1 MDSNLFYQS
10 LHAEKL
16 SLSVL
21 LSDSSRFHEVPSDW
35 YIFVTDVVNSTKA
48 VQNGND
54 KEVNLV
60 AASSIIAAINLAA
73 RYHLEVPFVFAGD
86 GTIILCPPM
95 LVSDM
100 AAVLA
105 AHRSHC
111 RKIFGLDLRVGM
123 IPVHTLYRAGYTLA
137 IARQFVTAFYAQ
149 AVFIGPGVA
158 IAEEWV
164 KRNDTYHL
172 PGEGDPLLYDLTG
185 LECRWN
191 TVRPPDKMPEV
202 VCLIVKTHQQADEVP
217 VYGKLLHVLD
227 QIYGT
232 FEMRHPVHPSKMR
245 LLISLRNLGNETL
258 MKKGRRKAGALLR
271 LFSRV
276 TGGLFYF
283 GWNLKAGDVRG
294 NEYKQQLVAATDT
307 LKIDGTL
314 KTIFAGTFEQRIQL
328 LDMLN
333 ELETQGVL
341 SYGHFVSSASVMTCY
356 VKNLNRE
363 HFHFLDGFGGGY
375 TRAAYEFKSKIR
387 QYEQRTTGSGAG

>member
-1 MDSNLFYQS
+1 MDSNLFYQA

-21 LSDSSRFHEVPSDW
+21 LSDSSRFYEVPPDW
-35 YIFVTDVVNSTKA
+35 FIFVTDVVNSTKA
-48 VQNGND
+48 VQNGKD

-73 RYHLEVPFVFAGD
+73 RHRLEIPFVFAGD

-95 LVSDM
+95 LANDM
-100 AAVLA
+100 AAVMA
-105 AHRSHC
+105 AHRSHS
-111 RKIFGLDLRVGM
+111 RNVFGLDLRVGM
-123 IPVHTLYRAGYTLA
+123 IPLRALYDAGHTLAV
-137 IARQFVTAFYAQ
+137 ARQFVTAFYAQ
-149 AVFIGPGVA
+149 AVFIGSGVA
-158 IAEEWV
+158 AAEEWV
-164 KRNDTYHL
+164 KKNEDYHI
-172 PGEGDPLLYDLTG
+172 PGDGDRALYDLTG
-185 LECRWN
+185 LECRWD

-202 VCLIVKTHQQADEVP
+202 VCLIVKTHQQADETP
-217 VYGKLLHVLD
+217 VYGKLLTALD
-227 QIYGT
+227 LIYGT

-258 MKKGRRKAGALLR
+258 MKKGRRKAGALIK
-271 LFSRV
+271 LFFRV

-283 GWNLKAGDVRG
+283 GWNLKTHHIRG

-333 ELETQGVL
+333 DLETRGIL

-356 VKNLNRE
+356 VKSLNRE

-387 QYEQRTTGSGAG
+387 QYEQRTTGN